1 MSKIKNWIDD
11 FRKNEKV
18 DLNDVQDDILK
29 LSDVDIEMDKL
40 EKGLTDAN
48 ESIKKKDEE
57 ISRLKDKVWELFSRQ
72 TTGFEDE
79 EKKKK
84 EESKQ
89 KPKSIND
96 FIKYE

>member
-1 MSKIKNWIDD
+1 MSKVKNWIDE

-18 DLNDVQDDILK
+18 DLNEVQDDIMK

-40 EKGLTDAN
+40 EKDLSDAN

-57 ISRLKDKVWELFSRQ
+57 ISRLKDKVWDLFSRQ
-72 TTGFEDE
+72 TSGFENE

-84 EESKQ
+84 EDQKAKSKSV
-89 KPKSIND
+89 KD
-96 FIKYE
+96 FIKYD